1 MLVGERMSHPVITV
15 STDMPI
21 MDVLDMFK
29 RENIRRAPVV
39 SKGEV
44 VGIVSEKDILN
55 ASHSP
60 TTSLSVWELN
70 YLLSKVTISEVMS
83 KDVTTVTEDT
93 PIEEAAR
100 IMSDARIGGLPV
112 MRDKELVG
120 LITETDIFKI
130 LLELLGARESGIRVT
145 ALLPEER
152 GQLAKLSHAI
162 ASAGGNFLAFG
173 VIAGESPTNRLVT
186 FKVADLNLE
195 EVKKIVE
202 PLVEKLIDIRAQA

>member
-15 STDMPI
+15 SPDMPI
-21 MDVLDMFK
+21 MDVLEMFK

-39 SKGEV
+39 RKGDV
-44 VGIVSEKDILN
+44 VGIISEKDILN

-70 YLLSKVTISEVMS
+70 YLLSKVTVSEVMS

-100 IMSDARIGGLPV
+100 VMSDARIGGLPV
-112 MRDKELVG
+112 MRGKELVG

-130 LLELLGARESGIRVT
+130 LLELLGARESGVRVT

-152 GQLAKLSHAI
+152 GQLAKLSQAI
-162 ASAGGNFLAFG
+162 ASSGGNFLAFG

-186 FKVADLNLE
+186 FKVADLSLD
-195 EVKKIVE
+195 EVKKIIE
-202 PLVEKLIDIRAQA
+202 PLVEKLIDIRNQA